1 MMGIQLND
9 QIIKPQE
16 ALTRVI
22 ENREILHD
30 EMQSLMRQIIEG
42 KMSPVLISAIISGLR
57 VKKETIGEIVAAAQV
72 MRKFVT
78 KVDTVDLQNL
88 VDTCGT
94 GGDIVHTFNIST
106 ASAFVAAAAGAR
118 IAKHGGR
125 SVSSK
130 SGSADVLETLGVNL
144 NQTSQQVAQA
154 INEIGVGFMFAP
166 NFHSAMKH
174 VTLIRRELGVR
185 TLFNILG
192 PLTNPAGAKNQ
203 VLGVFSPELVG
214 ILARVLQRLDSHH
227 VMVVHG
233 QDGLDEITT
242 ASETR
247 VGELL
252 HGKVTEYTIKPED
265 FGMKTAN
272 IATITVQDSTQ
283 SKDML
288 LSVLN
293 NQPGTAL
300 DIVLL
305 NAGATIYVAGVA
317 ESLEQGVEKA
327 RIAVK
332 SGLARKKL
340 QGLIEFTKKNNFK
353 P

>member
-1 MMGIQLND
+1 MVGKQQKDYIM
-9 QIIKPQE
+9 KPQE

-22 ENREILHD
+22 EHREIFHD
-30 EMQSLMRQIIEG
+30 EMLSLIRQIMEG
-42 KMSPVLISAIISGLR
+42 VMSPVLMAAIISGLR
-57 VKKETIGEIVAAAQV
+57 VKKETIGEIVAAAQA
-72 MRKFVT
+72 MREFVT
-78 KVDTVDLQNL
+78 KVSVTDLQSL

-94 GGDIVHTFNIST
+94 GGDTAHTFNIST
-106 ASAFVAAAAGAR
+106 AAAFVAAAAGAR

-125 SVSSK
+125 AVSSK

-174 VTLIRRELGVR
+174 VTPVRRELGVR

-203 VLGVFSPELVG
+203 VLGVFSHELVG
-214 ILARVLQRLDSHH
+214 ILAHVLQRLDSHH

-233 QDGLDEITT
+233 QDGLDEITI
-242 ASETR
+242 ASETW
-247 VGELL
+247 VGELR

-265 FGMKTAN
+265 FGMKTTN
-272 IATITVQDSTQ
+272 IAAITAQDSTQ
-283 SKDML
+283 SKEML
-288 LSVLN
+288 LSVLD

-305 NAGATIYVAGVA
+305 NAGAAIYVAGVT

-327 RIAVK
+327 RITVK
-332 SGLARKKL
+332 NGSARKKL
-340 QGLIEFTKKNNFK
+340 QELVKFTNKK
-353 P
+353 